1 MLNEF
6 HLKGHDTT
14 VSGITFCLYNI
25 AKHPRVQTLCF
36 NEIVEVLGSKSNE
49 PTTLAELNELSYLEL
64 TIKESLRLFPSVPIV
79 GRTAMEDIQL
89 SELIQQIIAIR
100 NLIHLQFV
108 LQQMS
113 GWFRKVQMCSF
124 QSIQLAALQST
135 LKIQRNS
142 SRRDFWT
149 NDPGIRRTLSL
160 TSHSLPVLAIV
171 SAKSLPCTRLKALF
185 RKFCEILKSV

>member
-1 MLNEF
+1 MVLSLNLGQIHFETKKMLNEF

-100 NLIHLQFV
+100 IFIHLQFV

-124 QSIQLAALQST
+124 QSIQ
-135 LKIQRNS
+135 
-142 SRRDFWT
+142 
-149 NDPGIRRTLSL
+149 
-160 TSHSLPVLAIV
+160 
-171 SAKSLPCTRLKALF
+171 
-185 RKFCEILKSV
+185 

>member
-149 NDPGIRRTLSL
+149 NDPGIRRIPSL
-160 TSHSLPVLAIV
+160 TSQ
-171 SAKSLPCTRLKALF
+171 
-185 RKFCEILKSV
+185 

>member
-1 MLNEF
+1 MVLSLNLGQIHFETKKMLNEF

-160 TSHSLPVLAIV
+160 TSQ
-171 SAKSLPCTRLKALF
+171 
-185 RKFCEILKSV
+185 